1 MQKIVIYC
9 YYNSK
14 KMQKRAED
22 EADTR
27 IQRRNEKMLSA
38 ERRKHIL
45 DILKRD
51 GRVVVPT
58 LGEEL
63 GVSIDTIRR
72 DLRDLAMDGQ
82 LQRVHGGALP
92 ASPAIT
98 SYMDRQRNLTPEK
111 ISIAIKASQLVQDG
125 MVIVM
130 SGGITNVQTAEHLP
144 HALHATVITHNPPVA
159 MALAEHP
166 NIDVILAGGHLFK
179 YTMVTVGAETIDT
192 FRKVR
197 ADLCFLGVCSLH
209 PDMGISNVHY
219 DETQVQ
225 KAMVAC
231 AGEVVA
237 LASSEKLGTA
247 SPFIIGPLSDLN
259 LIVTDQGISA
269 DALAPYKALGV
280 EVIQA

>member
-1 MQKIVIYC
+1 
-9 YYNSK
+9 
-14 KMQKRAED
+14 
-22 EADTR
+22 
-27 IQRRNEKMLSA
+27 MLSA
-38 ERRKHIL
+38 ERRKYIL
-45 DILKRD
+45 NVLKRD
-51 GRVVVPT
+51 GRVVVPA

-72 DLRDLAMDGQ
+72 DLRDLAADGK

-92 ASPAIT
+92 ASPAVT
-98 SYMDRQRNLTPEK
+98 SYVDRQRNLTPAK
-111 ISIAIKASQLVQDG
+111 ISIAAKAAQLVQDG

-130 SGGITNVQTAEHLP
+130 GGGITNVQTAEHLP
-144 HALHATVITHNPPVA
+144 LGLHATVITHNPPVA
-159 MALAEHP
+159 MALSEHP
-166 NIDVILAGGHLFK
+166 NIDVILAGGRLFK
-179 YTMVTVGAETIDT
+179 YTMVTVGAETVDT

-209 PDMGISNVHY
+209 PEVGVSNIHY

-231 AGEVVA
+231 AGEVIA

-259 LIVTDQGISA
+259 LIVTDQGLSA
-269 DALAPYKALGV
+269 EALAPYRACGI
-280 EVIQA
+280 EVVQA

>member
-1 MQKIVIYC
+1 
-9 YYNSK
+9 
-14 KMQKRAED
+14 
-22 EADTR
+22 
-27 IQRRNEKMLSA
+27 MLSA
-38 ERRKHIL
+38 ERRKYIL
-45 DILKRD
+45 NVLQRD
-51 GRVVVPT
+51 GRVVAPA

-72 DLRDLAMDGQ
+72 DLSDLAADGK

-92 ASPAIT
+92 ASPAVT
-98 SYMDRQRNLTPEK
+98 SYIDRQRNLTPAK
-111 ISIAIKASQLVQDG
+111 ISIAARAAQLVQDG

-130 SGGITNVQTAEHLP
+130 GGGITNVQTAEHLP
-144 HALHATVITHNPPVA
+144 QDLHATVITHNPPVA

-166 NIDVILAGGHLFK
+166 NIEVILAGGHLFK
-179 YTMVTVGAETIDT
+179 YTMVTVGAETVDT

-209 PDMGISNVHY
+209 PEVGVSNIHY

-231 AGEVVA
+231 AGEVIA

-259 LIVTDQGISA
+259 LIVTDLGISEE
-269 DALAPYKALGV
+269 ALAPYKAFGI